1 MNTQQFLENLIG
13 SRTSGSTPP
22 AAAHGGGL
30 ETGSGWAGIAGG
42 LAAGG
47 LLGLLVGNKKA
58 RKKMGKLAGG
68 MVGYGGAA
76 TLGAMGYRAY
86 QDWQAGKRA
95 GMVDGPPVSMPVQTP
110 PEGSK
115 FLPDTAPAGDGRPFE
130 LALIVAMIAAANA
143 DGHIGAE
150 EQRAIFDQVGQLS
163 LDSEGKAVVFD
174 TLRNPPSLQ
183 DIASLAS
190 GPEQAAEIYLA
201 SRLAIDPDHPAE
213 VAYLEALANRLRLPP
228 ELVKQLES
236 QVVQAG

>member
-1 MNTQQFLENLIG
+1 
-13 SRTSGSTPP
+13 
-22 AAAHGGGL
+22 
-30 ETGSGWAGIAGG
+30 
-42 LAAGG
+42 
-47 LLGLLVGNKKA
+47 
-58 RKKMGKLAGG
+58 
-68 MVGYGGAA
+68 
-76 TLGAMGYRAY
+76 
-86 QDWQAGKRA
+86 
-95 GMVDGPPVSMPVQTP
+95 MPVQTP

-228 ELVKQLES
+228 ELVKHLES